1 MYLCTIKSKTIKNI
15 RDNPFKTDRYRVVG
29 VALVAVAMVV
39 YAFDADTYDIKEV
52 GGYDEAT
59 CEVLSKHD
67 TDHVKRYEFPDID
80 PDNSWKVYAEMNI
93 KYKKVV
99 YNRSFKK

>member
-1 MYLCTIKSKTIKNI
+1 M

-59 CEVLSKHD
+59 YEVLSKHD
-67 TDHVKRYEFPDID
+67 TERLRLTIIVCKTYVHRL
-80 PDNSWKVYAEMNI
+80 
-93 KYKKVV
+93 
-99 YNRSFKK
+99 